1 MKAEIFEKIN
11 QYNPIY
17 SLSSTLELLTNV
29 TIDLLL
35 WAQVLKIKEKDEG
48 LFTLEYLD
56 FNAELQ
62 EKIWASRSE

>member
-35 WAQVLKIKEKDEG
+35 
-48 LFTLEYLD
+48 
-56 FNAELQ
+56 
-62 EKIWASRSE
+62 